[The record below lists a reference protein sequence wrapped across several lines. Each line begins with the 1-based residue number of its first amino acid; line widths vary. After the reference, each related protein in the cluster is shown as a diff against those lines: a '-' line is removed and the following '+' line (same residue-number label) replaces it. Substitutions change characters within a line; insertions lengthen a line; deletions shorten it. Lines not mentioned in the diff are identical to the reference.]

1 MNIEVIAVGKIKEK
15 YLRDALAEYEKRLRP
30 YAKLKITELADER
43 APENLSEKDLEMVK
57 EKEGQRILEK
67 IKDDAFVV
75 TLEILGRQ
83 MSSEDF
89 AEFFQKEMLE
99 GFGRDLVF
107 VIGGSNG
114 LSKYVMFRSDLALS
128 FSEMTFP
135 HQLMRLI
142 LLEQIYRA
150 MKIIANE
157 PYHK

>member
-30 YAKLKITELADER
+30 YAKLKITELADEK

-135 HQLMRLI
+135 HQLMRVI

>member
-43 APENLSEKDLEMVK
+43 APENLSEKDLELVK

-135 HQLMRLI
+135 HQLMRVI

>member
-43 APENLSEKDLEMVK
+43 APENLSEKDLQLVK

-135 HQLMRLI
+135 HQLMRVI

>member
-30 YAKLKITELADER
+30 YAKLKITELADEK

-89 AEFFQKEMLE
+89 AEFFQREMLE

-135 HQLMRLI
+135 HQLMRVI